1 MYWLTSFTYLRN
13 PMIPEIKIKVTLSK
27 GDKVK
32 ITSSKDAYNVFKD
45 LFDPNTIVWS
55 EEMILLALNRNNEV
69 YAWRRISSGGTTGT
83 IVDPKVVFSILLNC
97 GASAFILA
105 HNHPSGS
112 LAPSTQDFNI
122 TKKIKDG
129 GELLDINLLDHL
141 IIGHDNYHSMADN
154 QQL

>member
-1 MYWLTSFTYLRN
+1 
-13 PMIPEIKIKVTLSK
+13 MIPEIKIKVTLSE

-32 ITSSKDAYNVFKD
+32 INNSTDAYNVFKD

-69 YAWRRISSGGTTGT
+69 YAWRRVSSGGTTGT
-83 IVDPKVVFSILLNC
+83 VCDPKVIFSILLNC

-105 HNHPSGS
+105 HNHPSGA
-112 LAPSTQDFNI
+112 LIPSKQDIDITQ
-122 TKKIKDG
+122 KLKDG
-129 GELLDINLLDHL
+129 GEILDINLLDHL
-141 IIGHDNYHSMADN
+141 IIGHDNYYSMGDN

>member
-1 MYWLTSFTYLRN
+1 
-13 PMIPEIKIKVTLSK
+13 MIPEIKIKVTLSK

-112 LAPSTQDFNI
+112 LTPSTQDFNI

-141 IIGHDNYHSMADN
+141 IVGHGNYHSMADN

>member
-1 MYWLTSFTYLRN
+1 
-13 PMIPEIKIKVTLSK
+13 MIPEIKIKVTLRK
-27 GDKVK
+27 GEKIEVK
-32 ITSSKDAYNVFKD
+32 SSTDAYNVFKD

-69 YAWRRISSGGTTGT
+69 YAWRRVSSGGTTGT
-83 IVDPKVVFSILLNC
+83 VCDPKVIFSILLNC

-105 HNHPSGS
+105 HNHPSGA
-112 LAPSTQDFNI
+112 LIPSKQDIDITQ
-122 TKKIKDG
+122 KLKEGGKI
-129 GELLDINLLDHL
+129 LDIELLDHL